1 MKLKPSSVGLTTLDN
16 GVMAWGI
23 SPSKY
28 VQQAVANCA
37 RHLSEKLD
45 NKYEIPRW
53 ADNPFP
59 QDYRPKLDCSETL
72 DAECSSFYQPLIG
85 IMHWMVEPG
94 RVDIAT
100 KVSLLSSHLPT
111 WPCCVRDIF

>member
-1 MKLKPSSVGLTTLDN
+1 MKLKPSHVGNPDIYLGAKLKLTTLDN
-16 GVMAWGI
+16 GVTASGM

-45 NKYEIPRW
+45 NKYEIPRR

-59 QDYRPKLDCSETL
+59 LDYRPELDCSDPL
-72 DAECSSFYQPLIG
+72 DAECSSFY
-85 IMHWMVEPG
+85 
-94 RVDIAT
+94 
-100 KVSLLSSHLPT
+100 
-111 WPCCVRDIF
+111 